1 MTGEEYGVADW
12 VIQNNKRAG
21 ATTNTLSNAH
31 NLYLAVRGTQGVM
44 GIVAIPSKYYPG
56 LEVFEK
62 NLTIS
67 IINECGLILER
78 RRLQQEKQNIEMETQ
93 QERLRSN
100 LLRAISH
107 DLRTPLTSISGNAGI
122 LMEKSIAL
130 NEEKKQELY
139 SSIYDDSMWLV
150 NLTENLLSITRIEN
164 GTMHLQMDA
173 QLLADVFQEA
183 LAHIDRQAKEHRITT
198 ELPDDLLMAR
208 MDVRLIVQ
216 VIINIVNNAIKY
228 TPAGSH
234 IVLRAERWGSMVEVS
249 IADDG
254 PGISDE
260 AKAHLFDMFYTASQ
274 GKSDNRRGLG
284 LGLSLCRSIVSA
296 HGGTI
301 SVTDNS
307 PHGSVFTFTLPLE
320 EVSVENV

>member
-1 MTGEEYGVADW
+1 
-12 VIQNNKRAG
+12 
-21 ATTNTLSNAH
+21 
-31 NLYLAVRGTQGVM
+31 
-44 GIVAIPSKYYPG
+44 
-56 LEVFEK
+56 
-62 NLTIS
+62 
-67 IINECGLILER
+67 
-78 RRLQQEKQNIEMETQ
+78 
-93 QERLRSN
+93 
-100 LLRAISH
+100 
-107 DLRTPLTSISGNAGI
+107 
-122 LMEKSIAL
+122 MEKSIAL

-164 GTMHLQMDA
+164 WHHASANGCP
-173 QLLADVFQEA
+173 A
-183 LAHIDRQAKEHRITT
+183 LGRCVSRGACSYRPAGQRSIGLPP

-284 LGLSLCRSIVSA
+284 LGLSLC
-296 HGGTI
+296 
-301 SVTDNS
+301 
-307 PHGSVFTFTLPLE
+307 PLNC
-320 EVSVENV
+320 VCARRHDFRNR